1 MNVTDRRYVLLEES
15 HPHTLLLTKDEAEA
29 MKQKWQMI
37 FPKLEYK
44 IFYDEYYEYTE
55 YYSEE
60 EKEQINRLI
69 P

>member
-1 MNVTDRRYVLLEES
+1 MSQNKRWVLLENGE
-15 HPHTLLLTKDEAEA
+15 PHTVLLTKEEATDLQA
-29 MKQKWQMI
+29 IKW
-37 FPKLEYK
+37 FCNKDKKYET
-44 IFYDEYYEYTE
+44 FYDEYYEYIE

>member
-1 MNVTDRRYVLLEES
+1 MESKQWVVLENGETHTVLL
-15 HPHTLLLTKDEAEA
+15 TGKEAFYLALGLQLE
-29 MKQKWQMI
+29 
-37 FPKLEYK
+37 FPLKRYK
-44 IFYDEYYEYTE
+44 TFYDEYYEYID

>member
-1 MNVTDRRYVLLEES
+1 MSQNKRWVLLENSE
-15 HPHTLLLTKDEAEA
+15 PHTVLLTKKEAEELRT
-29 MKQKWQMI
+29 
-37 FPKLEYK
+37 KLRWINFNKYEL
-44 IFYDEYYEYTE
+44 FYDEYYEYIE

>member
-1 MNVTDRRYVLLEES
+1 MSQNKRWVLLENSE
-15 HPHTLLLTKDEAEA
+15 PHTVLLNHDEAIEL
-29 MKQKWQMI
+29 MVKWQVM
-37 FPKLEYK
+37 FPLIKYEL
-44 IFYDEYYEYTE
+44 FYDEYYEYID